1 MDKGFLKNIELLSKT
16 CLVRNSFKHNFL
28 KAFLVMQSQR
38 EKETR
43 KLLAFANILHVAGRK
58 AYATQNNFSALP
70 RKMDEVQTFFLTLKI
85 YFLCSD
91 PILRGF

>member
-1 MDKGFLKNIELLSKT
+1 
-16 CLVRNSFKHNFL
+16 
-28 KAFLVMQSQR
+28 MQSQR

-70 RKMDEVQTFFLTLKI
+70 RKMDEVQTFFLTSKI

-91 PILRGF
+91 HILRGF

>member
-1 MDKGFLKNIELLSKT
+1 
-16 CLVRNSFKHNFL
+16 
-28 KAFLVMQSQR
+28 MQSQR

-43 KLLAFANILHVAGRK
+43 KLLAFANILYVAGRK

-70 RKMDEVQTFFLTLKI
+70 RKMDEVQTFFLTSKI

-91 PILRGF
+91 PILRGFRAVFERCILSEKQLQFSLKILFVRSRSEFF

>member
-1 MDKGFLKNIELLSKT
+1 
-16 CLVRNSFKHNFL
+16 
-28 KAFLVMQSQR
+28 MQSQR

-43 KLLAFANILHVAGRK
+43 KLLAFANILYVAGRK

>member
-1 MDKGFLKNIELLSKT
+1 
-16 CLVRNSFKHNFL
+16 
-28 KAFLVMQSQR
+28 MQGQR

-70 RKMDEVQTFFLTLKI
+70 RKMDEVQTFFLLQKFI
-85 YFLCSD
+85 FFAQ
-91 PILRGF
+91 ILF